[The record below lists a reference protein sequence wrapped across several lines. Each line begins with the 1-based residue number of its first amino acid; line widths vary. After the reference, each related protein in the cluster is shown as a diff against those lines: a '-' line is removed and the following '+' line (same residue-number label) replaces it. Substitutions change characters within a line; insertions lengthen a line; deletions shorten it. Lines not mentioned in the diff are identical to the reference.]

1 MFSWAFLGCGNIAR
15 QVADQLKG
23 DKEMRIAAC
32 WNRSSARAE
41 LFSEDFG
48 VRAYPSAE
56 EAIGAEGVNAAYIA
70 VTADRHYDYIRLCL
84 ERGVPVLC
92 EKPFTVNHAEADAVF
107 ALAAE
112 KGVYLAEAMWTWYN
126 APAHTVRDWVRTGRI
141 GKIKKVSAKYTGRL
155 IDIPR
160 FRSPELLGGALVDI
174 GVYPLRYAYELFGM
188 PRGVVCRGELRG
200 GVDIFETVVFDYGDF
215 RAEMFISVEEEQGEE
230 FIIEGTE
237 GVIRIPYF
245 HAAEE
250 AFLTGREEVHFTDT
264 SPKYAVQFRRVAE
277 EIACGKGQS
286 AYCPPRA
293 TLDTMKLLDTCRRQL
308 GLVYPS
314 ERRG

>member
-174 GVYPLRYAYELFGM
+174 GVYPLR
-188 PRGVVCRGELRG
+188 
-200 GVDIFETVVFDYGDF
+200 
-215 RAEMFISVEEEQGEE
+215 
-230 FIIEGTE
+230 
-237 GVIRIPYF
+237 
-245 HAAEE
+245 
-250 AFLTGREEVHFTDT
+250 
-264 SPKYAVQFRRVAE
+264 
-277 EIACGKGQS
+277 
-286 AYCPPRA
+286 
-293 TLDTMKLLDTCRRQL
+293 
-308 GLVYPS
+308 
-314 ERRG
+314 